1 MTLSAEWLCWSWC
14 VIWLLFV
21 RWKTDTHNL
30 FVKTVLAQLKNTL
43 KDTDNVL
50 SKVQQTWAQ
59 FMPRWYLINK
69 DEDQEKEN
77 FFNVVICGAVAACG
91 CELIH
96 WDRFDLK
103 FQDVDSNTCSTFPT
117 KKSHEC
123 CLELSVGRK
132 TLGSENFSG
141 IKKEFKKQNY
151 FFGHVCLSG
160 NKVLET
166 NTRTKLSVVSERMF
180 WLLVPHTCLYSPL

>member
-1 MTLSAEWLCWSWC
+1 M
-14 VIWLLFV
+14 
-21 RWKTDTHNL
+21 
-30 FVKTVLAQLKNTL
+30 KNTL

-69 DEDQEKEN
+69 DEDEEKEN
-77 FFNVVICGAVAACG
+77 FFNVVICGAVAAYG

-160 NKVLET
+160 NKVLEIWNLSET
-166 NTRTKLSVVSERMF
+166 NKYKNKTLCGQWTAVLTFSTTHMF
-180 WLLVPHTCLYSPL
+180 IFSSLDCNLRL